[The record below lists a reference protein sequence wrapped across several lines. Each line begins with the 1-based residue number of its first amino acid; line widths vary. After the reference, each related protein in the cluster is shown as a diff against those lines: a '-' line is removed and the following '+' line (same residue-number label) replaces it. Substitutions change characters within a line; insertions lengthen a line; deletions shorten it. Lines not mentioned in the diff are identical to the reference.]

1 MMDIDDA
8 ELRAYI
14 AELGRLPKDLHD
26 EVVKVGEKAALNI
39 KKDWAETWSG
49 HSYIEP
55 LSRAV
60 NYDRKFSGSDV
71 EWEIGPDKGRAQ
83 GALGNI
89 IEFGTVNNA
98 PIPGGMPA
106 LDRETPRLERYL
118 GDAIEDVLGGS

>member
-39 KKDWAETWSG
+39 KKDWAQAWAG
-49 HSYIEP
+49 HSYIGP

-60 NYDRKFSGSDV
+60 NYDRKFTAGAV

-89 IEFGTVNNA
+89 IEFGTVNNP
-98 PIPGGMPA
+98 PIPGGLPA
-106 LDRETPRLERYL
+106 LDREAPRLERYL
-118 GDAIEDVLGGS
+118 GDAVEDVLGG